1 MYSTSGAHDD
11 DAAATDDENDT
22 DDEDVSKNGM
32 SSSSAQR
39 DSMIVSTTPRV
50 LPHNTSSA
58 LDFPSPALASSTSSS
73 SSASASA
80 SSKPAAAVVRVRAPS
95 IETLGAMRRLVEE
108 RAAQMRRRWTEVV
121 RLPVSAGAGTGEHH
135 AYAWRAVAG
144 VSHADEIGR
153 RPTMEVCLLFFFL
166 RVLVR
171 ACLVGWWLGGLH
183 ACVLVWVQGCGFVF
197 HFKCAHRDA

>member
-1 MYSTSGAHDD
+1 MYSTSRALDD
-11 DAAATDDENDT
+11 DAATDDENDT

-39 DSMIVSTTPRV
+39 DSMIVSTTPRT
-50 LPHNTSSA
+50 LPHHTSSA

-73 SSASASA
+73 SS
-80 SSKPAAAVVRVRAPS
+80 SKPAAVVRVRAPS

-121 RLPVSAGAGTGEHH
+121 RLPVPAGGPGGPGDHH

-153 RPTMEVCLLFFFL
+153 RPTMEVRLSRL
-166 RVLVR
+166 
-171 ACLVGWWLGGLH
+171 
-183 ACVLVWVQGCGFVF
+183 
-197 HFKCAHRDA
+197 